1 MAKPAAPGLRV
12 RKWSA
17 GQWTDS
23 PDAVVTEEPLQ
34 LMLHG
39 QPLSVVMRTPGQD
52 IELCLGLMFA
62 EGILRRLDEVRLV
75 RISAEAGETEGRIRV
90 EADLLESNQI
100 DVHPMGAPRRKPERS
115 MLASSACGV

>member
-12 RKWSA
+12 RKWSS

-52 IELCLGLMFA
+52 IEL
-62 EGILRRLDEVRLV
+62 
-75 RISAEAGETEGRIRV
+75 
-90 EADLLESNQI
+90 
-100 DVHPMGAPRRKPERS
+100 
-115 MLASSACGV
+115 